1 MRFLFF
7 VLFVLFVVSPLW
19 AGEGGTGLGGPPD
32 TPEPS
37 TIGLL
42 GAAVLVGV
50 PAWYYRRF
58 CKKAIQ
64 DEEHVTAQ

>member
-1 MRFLFF
+1 MRLLLFVFF
-7 VLFVLFVVSPLW
+7 VLFVAPLW
-19 AGEGGTGLGGPPD
+19 AGESGTGLDGPPG

-58 CKKAIQ
+58 CKKATQ